1 MLEKE
6 IINRFEVAEGRSI
19 YLMSYPSLD
28 EVGVITQEGAVKAH
42 KEKNIPIVEKS
53 FDDLIELMK
62 HEFGVV
68 EWDD

>member
-1 MLEKE
+1 ML
-6 IINRFEVAEGRSI
+6 I
-19 YLMSYPSLD
+19 YHFNVSENKSFYLLSYSSLD
-28 EVGVITQEGAVKAH
+28 EVGIITQEGAVKAH